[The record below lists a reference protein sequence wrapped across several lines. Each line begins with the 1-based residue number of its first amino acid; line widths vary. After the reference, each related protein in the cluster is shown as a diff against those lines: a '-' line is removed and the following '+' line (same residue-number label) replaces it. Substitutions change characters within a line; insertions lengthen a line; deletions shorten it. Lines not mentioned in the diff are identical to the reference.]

1 MSGIAAR
8 GGQEWGGGGC
18 LTFGDR
24 GSLPLDAE
32 EERTRPVSVSEYDC
46 MCTTQPSWSRVCTS
60 VRLCAPLTMLGPQ
73 SFVHLEYHRVAS
85 MLQQL
90 KDIAHAP
97 PSQANAIDGNQAVT
111 NP

>member
-1 MSGIAAR
+1 
-8 GGQEWGGGGC
+8 
-18 LTFGDR
+18 
-24 GSLPLDAE
+24 
-32 EERTRPVSVSEYDC
+32 
-46 MCTTQPSWSRVCTS
+46 
-60 VRLCAPLTMLGPQ
+60 MLGPQ

-97 PSQANAIDGNQAVT
+97 PSQANAIDGDQAVT